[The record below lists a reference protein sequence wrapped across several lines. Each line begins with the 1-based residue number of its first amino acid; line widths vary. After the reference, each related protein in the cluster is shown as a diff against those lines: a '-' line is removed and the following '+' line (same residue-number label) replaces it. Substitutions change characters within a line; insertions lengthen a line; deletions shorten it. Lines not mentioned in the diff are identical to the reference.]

1 MYADPRDLH
10 DKEIKTRFS
19 EEELR
24 ELNEAARLARMQRAV
39 FIREL
44 ALAGARS
51 LLESAKHKHEAA

>member
-1 MYADPRDLH
+1 MYADRRDLH
-10 DKEIKTRFS
+10 DKEIKTRFN

-24 ELNEAARLARMQRAV
+24 ELNEAARLSRMQRAV

-51 LLESAKHKHEAA
+51 LIEQAKHKTEAA